1 MPEYR
6 LSKRA
11 KIDIGD
17 IAYYTIEQF
26 GIEQAQTYRNSMNAC
41 FNSIVE
47 NPKLGKKI
55 NHIRKGYRCLIYQS
69 HAIFYKVERR
79 DILIIR
85 VLHQAMFAPLHL

>member
-11 KIDIGD
+11 ESDIGE

-26 GIEQAQTYRNSMNAC
+26 GIEQARTYRDSMNAC

-47 NPKLGKKI
+47 NPKLGKKV
-55 NHIRKGYRCLIYQS
+55 NHIRKGYRCFIHQS
-69 HAIFYKVERR
+69 HAIFYKMERR

-85 VLHQAMFAPLHL
+85 VLHQAKFAQFHL

>member
-17 IAYYTIEQF
+17 IAYYTIEQ
-26 GIEQAQTYRNSMNAC
+26 AQTYRDSMNAC

-55 NHIRKGYRCLIYQS
+55 NHIRKGYPCLIYQS
-69 HAIFYKVERR
+69 YAIFYKVERR

>member
-26 GIEQAQTYRNSMNAC
+26 AIEQAQTYRDSMNAG

-47 NPKLGKKI
+47 NPKPGKK
-55 NHIRKGYRCLIYQS
+55 S
-69 HAIFYKVERR
+69 
-79 DILIIR
+79 
-85 VLHQAMFAPLHL
+85 

>member
-1 MPEYR
+1 MPEYQ

-26 GIEQAQTYRNSMNAC
+26 GIEQAQAYRGSMNAC

-47 NPKLGKKI
+47 NPKLGKKLI
-55 NHIRKGYRCLIYQS
+55 ISAKGIDALFTNPMPYS
-69 HAIFYKVERR
+69 TKWKDAIF
-79 DILIIR
+79 
-85 VLHQAMFAPLHL
+85 